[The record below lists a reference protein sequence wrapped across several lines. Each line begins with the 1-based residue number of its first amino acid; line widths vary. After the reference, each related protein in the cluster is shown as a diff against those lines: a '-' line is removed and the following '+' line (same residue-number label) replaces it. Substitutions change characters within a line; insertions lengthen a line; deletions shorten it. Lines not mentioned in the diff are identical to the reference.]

1 MGQNKRKSNKNNTTK
16 TKSKTKTKKNT
27 RSKKHRYYTG
37 GKGKG
42 NGKRNSVSTHTK
54 RPLSVAKQQQIKSQ
68 YKTNPY
74 TGTYGEADRR
84 SLIKKGVRLTKK
96 RSL

>member
-1 MGQNKRKSNKNNTTK
+1 MGQHKSKSNKK
-16 TKSKTKTKKNT
+16 RRSVKGKSKKNT
-27 RSKKHRYYTG
+27 QSKKHRYYTG

-42 NGKRNSVSTHTK
+42 NGNKGNSGSRHTK
-54 RPLSVAKQQQIKSQ
+54 RHLSVAKTQQIKSQ
-68 YKTNPY
+68 YKTNPH
-74 TGTYGEADRR
+74 TGTYSEADRR